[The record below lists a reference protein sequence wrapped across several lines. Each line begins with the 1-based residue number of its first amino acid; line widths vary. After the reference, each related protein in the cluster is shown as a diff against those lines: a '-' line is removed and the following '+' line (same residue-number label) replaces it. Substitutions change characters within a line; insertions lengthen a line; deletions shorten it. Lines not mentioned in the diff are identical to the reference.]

1 MSISETV
8 HFALS
13 ILILLALVGVVVY
26 GIVLLIALFGA
37 EEGFGGK
44 LRTFIHKSPDL
55 SVGIP
60 CAGIASVA
68 LVATMLKAFMQNG
81 GEGGNLQIVAF
92 DMQFSGPSGPVTLWV
107 VCFLAIVG
115 AIRMLRR

>member
-13 ILILLALVGVVVY
+13 ALILLALAGVVVY

-37 EEGFGGK
+37 EQGLGGK
-44 LRTFIHKSPDL
+44 WRAFIHRSPDL
-55 SVGIP
+55 SIGIP
-60 CAGIASVA
+60 CAGIAAVA
-68 LVATMLKAFMQNG
+68 LVAAMLKAFVADG
-81 GEGGNLQIVAF
+81 GQGGDLSITAF

-107 VCFLAIVG
+107 ICFLAIVG
-115 AIRMLRR
+115 AIRMLRK